1 MPGSGAGFAPGPW
14 PTVST
19 GGGLVR
25 SLDSTRPLFCHVGFN
40 SVLQPSMLDT
50 CDDLQT
56 AKHVDVYGTSLPHWT
71 GDFHTFA
78 RVDQIAVGAIG
89 LMRRRRAGRER
100 EAQESHQA
108 SRLASDREGPHTQ
121 ALMQIAW
128 RKSFECGHPTIDEQ
142 HRQLFEI
149 GDTVINAVLKSKPRN
164 HIEFLLDELT
174 EHIQAH
180 FKSEEAVL
188 ARTRYPLTQEHRAH
202 HAALLEKAQG
212 LRDSY
217 RQGLL
222 DVSELVG
229 FIAYDVI
236 TEHIIHEDLKFALRG
251 RPAAAA

>member
-1 MPGSGAGFAPGPW
+1 MSHRECLGTLAESTVDEFLVGAMVKEKKRSDRFYEVLPVLYIGAGLLAM
-14 PTVST
+14 
-19 GGGLVR
+19 L
-25 SLDSTRPLFCHVGFN
+25 
-40 SVLQPSMLDT
+40 VLQNMMAL
-50 CDDLQT
+50 
-56 AKHVDVYGTSLPHWT
+56 TSGLLL
-71 GDFHTFA
+71 
-78 RVDQIAVGAIG
+78 IAVGAIEM
-89 LMRRRRAGRER
+89 MRRRRAGRDR
-100 EAQESHQA
+100 EAQESRHA

-128 RKSFECGHPTIDEQ
+128 RKSFECGHPTIDAQ

>member
-1 MPGSGAGFAPGPW
+1 MGKKLEKKQRFDKLYQALPLVYIGTGVLAMLVLRNMMAVASGI
-14 PTVST
+14 
-19 GGGLVR
+19 L
-25 SLDSTRPLFCHVGFN
+25 L
-40 SVLQPSMLDT
+40 
-50 CDDLQT
+50 
-56 AKHVDVYGTSLPHWT
+56 
-71 GDFHTFA
+71 
-78 RVDQIAVGAIG
+78 IAVGVLEVA
-89 LMRRRRAGRER
+89 RRRRDNRAL
-100 EAQESHQA
+100 EAAETRSA
-108 SRLASDREGPHTQ
+108 SRMHADREGPQTQ

-128 RKSFECGHPTIDEQ
+128 RKSFECGHPTIDAE

-217 RQGLL
+217 RQGLM

-236 TEHIIHEDLKFALRG
+236 TEHIIHEDLKFALKAR
-251 RPAAAA
+251 